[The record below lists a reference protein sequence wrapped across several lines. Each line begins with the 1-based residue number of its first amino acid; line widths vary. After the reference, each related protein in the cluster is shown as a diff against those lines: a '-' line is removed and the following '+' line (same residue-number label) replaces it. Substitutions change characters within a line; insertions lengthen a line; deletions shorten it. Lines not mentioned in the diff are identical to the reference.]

1 MLKLLAGLLPATC
14 LAVKMN
20 FAQIADEVPNQKY
33 ALN

>member
-1 MLKLLAGLLPATC
+1 
-14 LAVKMN
+14 MN